1 MPNSEV
7 KRYLK
12 DFVSSPMWKRTIRE
26 ILLHK
31 LGSAYCW
38 LGDEG
43 GDFIY
48 REEEDYPYC
57 QMIKK
62 TENGIKQCEETFISS
77 LQRVKEEKKTV
88 ITPCPAGFLTF
99 NSPIIVDKEVVGVIG
114 CCQVIDAEQEREV
127 YQKTARD
134 MELNEEDFL
143 KAIEGTQAASLTKL
157 RKEAELIS
165 LLAQSY
171 IDLIIAGENLTQNNV
186 EVDTTKQFH
195 DVFKLNRDLLIDLQP
210 EQFYALV
217 VDLASRAMNSRICS
231 LMVDDEE
238 TGDITIKAAVGLQDE
253 IVKGTRLKR
262 GKGIVGHV
270 IELGEPLL
278 VEDIEKDSRFGIKKS
293 AGKYYTKSL
302 MISPLKMGD
311 KVVGALN
318 INNEASRRA
327 FNENDLNS
335 LTKVSRYIGS
345 AIEGMMEYHQTR
357 KEQAAKAVQKTR
369 ELEEAKA
376 SAQEAQER
384 ASVQAEELTRL
395 KAETERLAAIAGEKE
410 REAEEKAAQLTQ
422 LEKEMGKLK
431 EQIQMDRAKMEQ
443 EAATLRAGYTEEIEE
458 LQEEIEELQKVR
470 EKAQEER
477 EQMSREIS
485 EYQEKI
491 QAEKQKV
498 EEKIAEMEELERKRD
513 TERTRLAEE
522 KAKLGE
528 KLDQERVKR
537 EEQEEEIA
545 GLEEEAKRAS
555 RLFALEDEISE
566 TKKQYEEAPDEET
579 KELYAERLTE
589 LNQKKEQLGQARAEA
604 SELRLLYETIKAIA
618 PMKEPE
624 GILETVTEKIKPYFD
639 YHVGIYVMENEG
651 RLIGKIKETCPI
663 DVSCRKGIEERLN
676 NAWQKFNPTEKR
688 KISFSLEE
696 SEYEVLGSVTQE
708 ETKSFI
714 TAPIKEKGKLTGLL
728 DIESLQ
734 ENHYTA
740 LDRRLIA
747 IIATQTGIATERA
760 RLFVETKKQAER
772 DELTGVY
779 NYRYFDRLF
788 ETEFERARKF
798 NRALS
803 LLMLDFD
810 RLKEI
815 NDRYGHEEGNRL
827 IKTVS
832 NIIGQQIREV
842 DFLARFGGDEFGVI
856 LPETAEED
864 AAQIAERIRA
874 AIDKYSYTINEKT
887 ISLSAS
893 LGVSTFP
900 APSKKELFDRADKAL
915 YQAKQEGRNRVNIF
929 REG

>member
-1 MPNSEV
+1 MPDSEV

-12 DFVSSPMWKRTIRE
+12 NFVSSPMWKKTIRE

-48 REEEDYPYC
+48 KEEKDYPCC
-57 QMIKK
+57 QMIKEK
-62 TENGIKQCEETFISS
+62 EKGSKQCEETFLSS
-77 LQRVKEEKKTV
+77 LQRVKEEKKMV
-88 ITPCPAGFLTF
+88 ITTCPAGFLTF

-114 CCQVIDAEQEREV
+114 CCQVIEADQDREV
-127 YQKTARD
+127 YQKTAR
-134 MELNEEDFL
+134 ELGLNEEDFL
-143 KAIEGTQAASLTKL
+143 KTIEGIQAASLTKL

-165 LLAQSY
+165 LLAQSF
-171 IDLIIAGENLTQNNV
+171 IDLIIAGEKLTNNNV

-195 DVFKLNRDLLIDLQP
+195 DVFKLNRDLLIDLEP

-231 LMVDDEE
+231 LMVVDEK

-253 IVKGTRLKR
+253 IIKRTRLMR

-270 IELGEPLL
+270 IESGEPLL
-278 VEDIEKDSRFGIKKS
+278 VDDIEGDSRFGVKKS

-302 MISPLKMGD
+302 MISPLKIGD

-327 FNENDLNS
+327 FNRNDLNS
-335 LTKVSRYIGS
+335 LTKVGGYIGS
-345 AIEGMMEYHQTR
+345 AIEGMMEYHQTQ
-357 KEQAAKAVQKTR
+357 EEEAAKAVQQAR

-376 SAQEAQER
+376 SACEAQER
-384 ASVQAEELTRL
+384 ASAQAEELSRL
-395 KAETERLAAIAGEKE
+395 KAETERLAAVADEKK
-410 REAEEKAAQLTQ
+410 REAEEKSAQLTQ
-422 LEKEMGKLK
+422 LDKEMRKLK
-431 EQIQMDRAKMEQ
+431 EEVQVDKAKMEQ
-443 EAATLRAGYTEEIEE
+443 EAADLRAKYTEEIEE
-458 LQEEIEELQKVR
+458 LQKVK

-477 EQMSREIS
+477 EQMSRDIS
-485 EYQEKI
+485 EYQKKI
-491 QAEKQKV
+491 QQEKQKV

-513 TERTRLAEE
+513 IERIKLAEE

-528 KLDQERVKR
+528 ELEQERVKR
-537 EEQEEEIA
+537 EEQAEEMK

-555 RLFALEDEISE
+555 SLFAMEDEISE

-579 KELYAERLTE
+579 KQLYAERLTV
-589 LNQKKEQLGQARAEA
+589 LNQKKEELGRTKAETG
-604 SELRLLYETIKAIA
+604 ELKLLYETIKAIA

-624 GILETVTEKIKPYFD
+624 GILETVMEQMRPYFD
-639 YHVGIYVMENEG
+639 YHVGVYVLEYEG

-676 NAWQKFNPTEKR
+676 NAWQKFNPYEKR

-696 SEYEVLGSVTQE
+696 SEYEVLVSVTQE
-708 ETKSFI
+708 EIKSFI
-714 TAPIKEKGKLTGLL
+714 TASIKEKGELTGLV
-728 DIESLQ
+728 DIASLQ
-734 ENHYTA
+734 ENQYTA
-740 LDRRLIA
+740 LDRRLVG
-747 IIATQTGIATERA
+747 IIAGQTGIATERA
-760 RLFVETKKQAER
+760 RLFIETKKQAER

-810 RLKEI
+810 HLKEI

-827 IKTVS
+827 IKTIS

-842 DFLARFGGDEFGVI
+842 DYLARFGGDEFGVI
-856 LPETAEED
+856 LPETAEEE

-929 REG
+929 RER

>member
-1 MPNSEV
+1 MPDPEV

-48 REEEDYPYC
+48 REEEDYPC
-57 QMIKK
+57 CKMIKEK
-62 TENGIKQCEETFISS
+62 ENGIKQCEETFLSS

-88 ITPCPAGFLTF
+88 ITSCPAGFLTF

-114 CCQVIDAEQEREV
+114 CCQVIDAEQDREV
-127 YQKTARD
+127 YQKTAREL
-134 MELNEEDFL
+134 ELNEEDFL

-165 LLAQSY
+165 LLAQSS
-171 IDLIIAGENLTQNNV
+171 IDLIIAGENLTNNNV

-195 DVFKLNRDLLIDLQP
+195 DVFKLNRDLLIDLEP

-231 LMVDDEE
+231 LMVVDEE

-253 IVKGTRLKR
+253 IVKRTRLTR

-270 IELGEPLL
+270 IESGAPLL
-278 VEDIEKDSRFGIKKS
+278 VDDIEGDPRFGVKKS

-302 MISPLKMGD
+302 MISPLKIGD

-327 FNENDLNS
+327 FNKNDLNS
-335 LTKVSRYIGS
+335 LTKVGGYIGS
-345 AIEGMMEYHQTR
+345 AIEGMMEYHHAREET
-357 KEQAAKAVQKTR
+357 AAKAAERAR

-376 SAQEAQER
+376 SAREAQER
-384 ASVQAEELTRL
+384 ASVQAEELVRL
-395 KAETERLAAIAGEKE
+395 KAETGRLAAMADEKK
-410 REAEEKAAQLTQ
+410 REAEEKAAQLAQ
-422 LEKEMGKLK
+422 LDKEMRKLK
-431 EQIQMDRAKMEQ
+431 EQIQIDRAEMEQ
-443 EAATLRAGYTEEIEE
+443 EAVALRTKYT
-458 LQEEIEELQKVR
+458 EEIEELQKVR

-477 EQMSREIS
+477 EQMSREIA

-491 QAEKQKV
+491 QGEKQKV
-498 EEKIAEMEELERKRD
+498 EEKIAELEELKRKRD
-513 TERTRLAEE
+513 IERTRLAEE

-528 KLDQERVKR
+528 ELEQERVKR
-537 EEQEEEIA
+537 EEQAEEMK
-545 GLEEEAKRAS
+545 GLEEEVQHAS
-555 RLFALEDEISE
+555 RFFALDDEISE
-566 TKKQYEEAPDEET
+566 TKEQYEEAPDEET
-579 KELYAERLTE
+579 KQLYAERLTE
-589 LNQKKEQLGQARAEA
+589 LNQEKEELGRTKAEA
-604 SELRLLYETIKAIA
+604 GELKLLYETIKAIA

-624 GILETVTEKIKPYFD
+624 GILETVMDKMKPYFD
-639 YHVGIYVMENEG
+639 YHVGVYVLEYEG

-663 DVSCRKGIEERLN
+663 DMSCRKGVEDRLN
-676 NAWQKFNPTEKR
+676 NAWQKFNPDEKR
-688 KISFSLEE
+688 RISFSLEK
-696 SEYEVLGSVTQE
+696 SEYEVLGSAVHE

-714 TAPIKEKGKLTGLL
+714 TAPIKEKEKLAGLL
-728 DIESLQ
+728 DISSLKEGQ
-734 ENHYTA
+734 YTA
-740 LDRRLIA
+740 LDRRLVS
-747 IIATQTGIATERA
+747 IIATQTGIAAERA

-810 RLKEI
+810 HLKEI

-827 IKTVS
+827 IKTIS

-900 APSKKELFDRADKAL
+900 APSKKDLFDRADKAL

-929 REG
+929 REGGVD